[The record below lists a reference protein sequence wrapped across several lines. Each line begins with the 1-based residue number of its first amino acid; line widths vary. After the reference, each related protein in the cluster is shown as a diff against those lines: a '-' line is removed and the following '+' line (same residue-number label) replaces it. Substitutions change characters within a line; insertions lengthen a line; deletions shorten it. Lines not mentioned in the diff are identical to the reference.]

1 MPPLIYL
8 STAAYIGLFALTL
21 QSNAQRNRDVKDQGG
36 SKAPEVDNKQS
47 ATLSVGSRA
56 YKPDGRKQGVVY
68 RTENNPQIAKTI
80 LLGTPSPA
88 SLIWSFIT
96 VAVNILLMLGVVD
109 MVYRGPLLY
118 QSNDLSFARVGYVS
132 DSTAN
137 LLLREP
143 DTSQLPIFISYRGLS
158 DEKESNLDDAWK
170 SAGQVYWL
178 SNDTDFTYTITLRG
192 LQPLSRYQYTVS
204 NNHTGI
210 FTTAPPVGQINHETK
225 KFSFLASSCLK
236 ANFPYSPFSHPLSIP
251 GFQHLAK
258 LIPSLHASFMLFL
271 GDFIYIDVPHRFGSD
286 SESYRRQ
293 YRQIYASPDWPGV
306 SNSLPWIHV
315 LDDHDI
321 ANDWDANTTAPYP
334 AAIDPFNLYHA
345 SVNPPP
351 AHPSASYFS
360 FTQGPA
366 AFFLLDT
373 RRYRSPSSLAPDSPE
388 KSMLGPTQLSSLLSF
403 LSHRDPPGVKWKFVV
418 SSVPFTRNW
427 RINSADTWAGYLH
440 ERQIV
445 LSAMWNVGARGDGVG
460 VVVLSGDRHEFGA
473 TAFPPPKD
481 GKWPISATMHEFSTS
496 PLNMF
501 YLPTRTYREVEGQDE
516 ICIKYV
522 PDGNSK
528 FGAIEIEEVE
538 GGEQSLLRFK
548 LFVDGAL
555 AWEYVLMTPPSGER
569 RGRERDAVWG

>member
-8 STAAYIGLFALTL
+8 STIGYIGLFALTF
-21 QSNAQRNRDVKDQGG
+21 QSNAQRNQEFKNKADSAAVQVNNGQSESLSNG
-36 SKAPEVDNKQS
+36 SKAQ
-47 ATLSVGSRA
+47 
-56 YKPDGRKQGVVY
+56 KPDGRKEY
-68 RTENNPQIAKTI
+68 IADRAKDNPQIAKTL
-80 LLGTPSPA
+80 LLGTPSPT
-88 SLIWSFIT
+88 SWLWSFVT
-96 VAVNILLMLGVVD
+96 VAVNIVLALGVVD
-109 MVYRGPLLY
+109 MVFRGSFLY
-118 QSNDLSFARVGYVS
+118 QSHELSFARVGYVS
-132 DSTAN
+132 DNTAS

-143 DTSQLPIFISYRGLS
+143 DTSQLPIFISYRGIPE
-158 DEKESNLDDAWK
+158 EKGSNLENAWK

-178 SNDTDFTYTITLRG
+178 SNDTDFTYSITIRG
-192 LQPLSRYQYTVS
+192 LEPLSRYQYVIS
-204 NNHTGI
+204 NNHTGF
-210 FTTAPPVGQINHETK
+210 FTTAPPVGQINPKIK

-236 ANFPYSPFSHPLSIP
+236 ANFPYSPLSHPLSIP
-251 GFQHLAK
+251 GFRHLAK
-258 LIPSLHASFMLFL
+258 LIPSLRASFMLFL

-306 SNSLPWIHV
+306 SNSLPWLHV

-321 ANDWDANTTAPYP
+321 ANDWDSNTTAPYP
-334 AAIDPFNLYHA
+334 AAIDPFNIYHA

-351 AHPSASYFS
+351 SHPSACYFS

-366 AFFLLDT
+366 SFFLLDT
-373 RRYRSPSSLAPDSPE
+373 RRYRSPSSLSPDSTE
-388 KSMLGPTQLSSLLSF
+388 KSMLGPTQLASLLSF

-473 TAFPPPKD
+473 TAFPPPK
-481 GKWPISATMHEFSTS
+481 GGRWPISATMHEFSTS

-501 YLPTRTYREVEGQDE
+501 YLPTRTYREVEGEDE

-528 FGAIEIEEVE
+528 FGAVEIEEVE

-548 LFVDGAL
+548 LFVDGMM